1 VIRNYENPAQPEQVE
16 EGDGHPLVEVAV
28 LVGAVVAIGIALVA
42 ALTFGATWVAP
53 KVPFRLEQQF
63 AQRFFPERD
72 PAADKDAAARERW
85 LVRQRSLRALA
96 DRLVREMDLPAGMSV
111 TVHYN
116 DGPVLNAFATLGG
129 HIVVY
134 RGLIERMPNEDALA
148 AVIAHEIAHVRH
160 RHPAASMGR
169 GVALALLLSVI
180 GISSGNS
187 IADRVLGAV
196 PNLTLLKFSRDQ
208 ETEADADALRAIGK
222 VYGHVGGVQD
232 LFRVFRSARPD
243 APRGAQFQITHP
255 ITEERMQ
262 YVALDAEREA
272 WATGGVRTPLADA
285 LKPQPGEGPS
295 NRPRQ
300 AQ

>member
-1 VIRNYENPAQPEQVE
+1 
-16 EGDGHPLVEVAV
+16 
-28 LVGAVVAIGIALVA
+28 
-42 ALTFGATWVAP
+42 
-53 KVPFRLEQQF
+53 
-63 AQRFFPERD
+63 
-72 PAADKDAAARERW
+72 
-85 LVRQRSLRALA
+85 
-96 DRLVREMDLPAGMSV
+96 M
-111 TVHYN
+111 
-116 DGPVLNAFATLGG
+116 
-129 HIVVY
+129 
-134 RGLIERMPNEDALA
+134 
-148 AVIAHEIAHVRH
+148 RH
-160 RHPAASMGR
+160 RHPAASLGR

-255 ITEERMQ
+255 ITAERLQ
-262 YVALDAEREA
+262 YVALAAEREA

-295 NRPRQ
+295 NRPKQ